1 MTDVTERDDKRTRSV
16 ECPKCRTRFA
26 FRRIGRVRFDAQG
39 FESYKFSC
47 YSCCVFLTGVID
59 PFHGLMLVS
68 TV

>member
-1 MTDVTERDDKRTRSV
+1 MGGVGILAMELGVMTDVTERDDKRTRSV

-47 YSCCVFLTGVID
+47 YSCRFLD
-59 PFHGLMLVS
+59 WCY
-68 TV
+68 